1 MKDLIDIEKDLNE
14 IANLPTIS
22 VIASKLLD
30 MLVNDNIA
38 MGSISELMQHDPAIT
53 AKVLKIVNSAYYG
66 LRKEIDTLKM
76 ALVLLG
82 INEITNIV
90 MSLSLFR
97 GFSLDD
103 KSVSEFNRE
112 LFWEHSSITAYFSQ
126 FLGRQMGMKLHG
138 EEFTAGLIHDIGKII
153 LDQYYSE
160 DFSTIVNLSN
170 EHSIRNVEAEKAII
184 GITHADIGA
193 LIARKWKLPE
203 KLAVVIKY
211 HHNVPKAESDV
222 DLSALI
228 CIADILAHV
237 IGDYQREI
245 YETIDIEESEA
256 WLALGE
262 KTANIDLE
270 SLKEELIPIAEKAKS
285 FIHETLK

>member
-1 MKDLIDIEKDLNE
+1 MKDLIDIEKDMNE

-22 VIASKLLD
+22 IIASKLLD

-38 MGSISELMQHDPAIT
+38 MGNISELMQHDPAIT

-112 LFWEHSSITAYFSQ
+112 AFWEHSSITAYFSQ
-126 FLGRQMGMKLHG
+126 FLGKRMGMKLHG

-160 DFSTIVNLSN
+160 DFSNIVNLST
-170 EHSIRNVEAEKAII
+170 EHNIRSVEAEKAII

-193 LIARKWKLPE
+193 IIARKWKLPE

-211 HHNVPKAESDV
+211 HHNIQKAESDI

-237 IGDYQREI
+237 VGDYQREI
-245 YETIDIEESEA
+245 YENINIEESEA
-256 WLALGE
+256 WLVLGE
-262 KTANIDLE
+262 KASNIDLE